1 MTPPRNLIE
10 IQWRDRIKLAVRD
23 AVRLNIGYR
32 QTIWG
37 ATEGFPVQ
45 NDAATM
51 ELLEELTCMT
61 LASVNLLNADRFW
74 LSPQQVERWLRAA
87 SSRKPKDQN

>member
-1 MTPPRNLIE
+1 M
-10 IQWRDRIKLAVRD
+10 
-23 AVRLNIGYR
+23 
-32 QTIWG
+32 
-37 ATEGFPVQ
+37 Q